1 MITPLNNNNIFIETI
16 GRTYLYSDTADVTIG
31 FNIED
36 IYKNLNQLKLCVKT
50 LDKFCTKPCPYALEI
65 ETLRHRINQLNDL
78 TLHLQLM
85 THNRNRRGFLNI
97 IGAAS
102 KALFGTLDDDDLTI
116 INHNIDKLFD
126 DENRMK
132 TIISNQTALIRKIL
146 ESEDVKKADENA
158 RQIKEAQQLL
168 Q

>member
-1 MITPLNNNNIFIETI
+1 
-16 GRTYLYSDTADVTIG
+16 
-31 FNIED
+31 
-36 IYKNLNQLKLCVKT
+36 
-50 LDKFCTKPCPYALEI
+50 
-65 ETLRHRINQLNDL
+65 
-78 TLHLQLM
+78 M
-85 THNRNRRGFLNI
+85 THNRNRRKFLNI
-97 IGAAS
+97 IGTAS
-102 KALFGTLDDDDLTI
+102 KALFGTLDNDNLTV